1 MVFHCSGDSKG
12 QPALQQMEKSVN
24 AWKENEMKWNGKS
37 ATIQE
42 YVLSQSKM
50 KVLIVKSLASYTGS
64 NII

>member
-1 MVFHCSGDSKG
+1 MKFLGFLVHYQIEQLVVFHCSGDSKG

-42 YVLSQSKM
+42 YVQYYRRAK
-50 KVLIVKSLASYTGS
+50 
-64 NII
+64 